1 MFTHFTEEERLEQ
14 EDLVLADSSSHS
26 NGVSHSSSSSSSSLS
41 APPSIASLH
50 DTARASE
57 PSDSV
62 KEKLR
67 ADDFNGT
74 DCTQDVL
81 NTAGYTQQ
89 HIVIRE
95 AVRMELH

>member
-1 MFTHFTEEERLEQ
+1 
-14 EDLVLADSSSHS
+14 
-26 NGVSHSSSSSSSSLS
+26 
-41 APPSIASLH
+41 
-50 DTARASE
+50 
-57 PSDSV
+57 V